1 MPNPENLIPAR
12 AGEVRNPAGKPK
24 GTRNRST
31 IARMVLS
38 MRGEFPDKIFEEL
51 RQTYPDLPR
60 FADVEFIA
68 TVQQLHKAINSQDTQ
83 AYRALLDSA
92 YGSATQT
99 LDMKLGMD
107 AEDIIV
113 EYID

>member
-12 AGEVRNPAGKPK
+12 AGEVRNPSGRPK
-24 GTRNRST
+24 GSRNRST

-38 MRGEFPDKIFEEL
+38 MEGEFPDKIYEVL
-51 RQTYPDLPR
+51 RETYPDLPK
-60 FADVEFIA
+60 FADLEFIA
-68 TVQQLHKAINSQDTQ
+68 TVMQVDKAISNRDTQ

-99 LDMKLGMD
+99 FDMKLGMD
-107 AEDIIV
+107 AEEIIV

>member
-12 AGEVRNPAGKPK
+12 AGEVRNPAGKPR

-38 MRGEFPDKIFEEL
+38 MQGEFPDKIYEVL
-51 RQTYPDLPR
+51 RETYPDLPR

-68 TVQQLHKAINSQDTQ
+68 TIQQVDKAINGKDTA
-83 AYRALLDSA
+83 AYNAVMSSA
-92 YGSATQT
+92 YGMPKQDIDSTHT
-99 LDMKLGMD
+99 LKLGIEME
-107 AEDIIV
+107 AEY
-113 EYID
+113 E